1 MSSRIRYEY
10 SQSWNAALCS
20 LPTTWE
26 AAAAAVIQ
34 KWAEKKVLLS
44 ENVIKIILE
53 WLFGALGSLEEGL
66 TRFHENLKFDQNC
79 TSFACSWKLLCIPTD
94 FAITGHI
101 L

>member
-1 MSSRIRYEY
+1 MSSRIRYEC

-44 ENVIKIILE
+44 ENVQIKIILE

-79 TSFACSWKLLCIPTD
+79 TWFRL
-94 FAITGHI
+94 
-101 L
+101 